1 MGSIPLILRHAK
13 CLSSIGNLTYG
24 TPNRPIIEN
33 PFQCFNSQG
42 LRIMLGNQIAK
53 CPSPNPMQRV
63 VTSFNCILV
72 GKLIIFFCLY
82 SWEKKKKTLLIF
94 KLEDFFSPFLAN
106 NQKEE
111 NLWFYFLNNT
121 NILTFGF
128 CDFYWPCLPR
138 QGYRV

>member
-1 MGSIPLILRHAK
+1 VAVGSIPLVLRHAK

-42 LRIMLGNQIAK
+42 LRIMLGNQVAK

-72 GKLIIFFCLY
+72 RKLIIFFVFIV
-82 SWEKKKKTLLIF
+82 EKKKKKTLLIF
-94 KLEDFFSPFLAN
+94 KLEDFWRII
-106 NQKEE
+106 KKKK
-111 NLWFYFLNNT
+111 
-121 NILTFGF
+121 I
-128 CDFYWPCLPR
+128 CDSIF
-138 QGYRV
+138 